1 MSSRLNHCL
10 PTMSRRSLLTIGG
23 IAGCAMSLGL
33 LARAASDAQRLV
45 LKNLQ
50 THEELDVEFRRD
62 RRLAPSA
69 MAQIEAL
76 LRDAATGERHSIDS
90 DLIDDLFTLASVLGV
105 PPVFEVISAYRA
117 RQSEAARPS
126 LHALGRAM
134 DLRLV
139 GVDCA
144 DLASAARKLER
155 GGVGY
160 YRRSDF
166 VHLDTGACRSW
177 RG

>member
-1 MSSRLNHCL
+1 VSSKLNRRL
-10 PTMSRRSLLTIGG
+10 PTVSRRRLLSIGG
-23 IAGCAMSLGL
+23 VAGCVMGLGL
-33 LARAASDAQRLV
+33 LARAASDTQRLV

-62 RRLAPSA
+62 RILVPSA
-69 MAQIEAL
+69 MAQIAAL
-76 LRDAATGERHSIDS
+76 LRDVATGERHSIDP
-90 DLIDDLFTLASVLGV
+90 DLIDDLHALASVLGV
-105 PPVFEVISAYRA
+105 APVFDVISAYRA
-117 RQSEAARPS
+117 RGREAARPS

>member
-1 MSSRLNHCL
+1 MNSRPNRRL
-10 PTMSRRSLLTIGG
+10 PTVSRRRLLTIGP
-23 IAGCAMSLGL
+23 IAGCAMSLGF

-50 THEELDVEFRRD
+50 THEELEVELYRD
-62 RRLAPSA
+62 RGLLPSA

-76 LRDAATGERHSIDS
+76 LRDAVTGERQSIDPE
-90 DLIDDLFTLASVLGV
+90 LIDDLFTLASVLGAS
-105 PPVFEVISAYRA
+105 PVFHVISAYRA
-117 RQSEAARPS
+117 HQSEAARPS
-126 LHALGRAM
+126 LHALGRAI